1 MLSNLVC
8 HWKIIMIFT
17 LRDSDTNIYC
27 IAFYTTL
34 YYDWCTSSI
43 MKNYWKSST
52 KMINNFV
59 IFTYWIIYEIQ
70 FIDNPNKHLP
80 FLVSQFWFPAKRT
93 KGTSLFQC
101 TLLWLLVNIEHAQ
114 QQRISHCFYRKL
126 HRLSRCNTQQSR
138 ALLRRSINGKKLWVK
153 PKENLFFFLIL

>member
-1 MLSNLVC
+1 M
-8 HWKIIMIFT
+8 HWC
-17 LRDSDTNIYC
+17 NI
-27 IAFYTTL
+27 TTYL
-34 YYDWCTSSI
+34 WCTGSI
-43 MKNYWKSST
+43 MKNDWKSST

-93 KGTSLFQC
+93 KGTSWFQC

-126 HRLSRCNTQQSR
+126 HRLSRCNTQHSR